1 MCPRRRQGGR
11 IREIVWIVWIVMIA
25 RRALIG
31 AIALTAWILQ
41 RRNRRECA
49 NPADCLDRVDRV
61 GVVDRRSNFSE
72 RETCVNP
79 FDGRNGGKLRNSSAK
94 IRILQDR
101 NSKGPPRVK

>member
-1 MCPRRRQGGR
+1 MDRMDRDDRQKSIDR
-11 IREIVWIVWIVMIA
+11 CDRVDC
-25 RRALIG
+25 LD
-31 AIALTAWILQ
+31 LLQ

-79 FDGRNGGKLRNSSAK
+79 FDGRNGGKLWNSRSAK